1 MRRALPRLAAT
12 AEIEEREAGGYG
24 IVDPLFAAWV
34 DRLNDR
40 PADGS

>member
-1 MRRALPRLAAT
+1 MSELQLKSTRFR
-12 AEIEEREAGGYG
+12 EEREAGGYG